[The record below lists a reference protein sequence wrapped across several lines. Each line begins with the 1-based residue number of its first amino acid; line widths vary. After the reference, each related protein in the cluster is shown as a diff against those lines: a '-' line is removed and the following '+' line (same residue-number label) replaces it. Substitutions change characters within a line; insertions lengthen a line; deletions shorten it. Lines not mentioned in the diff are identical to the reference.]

1 MTEMKASLEF
11 STFSRAGPSQ
21 MPTLWFHHL
30 FLPSSCQEQALAGP
44 EGASEEEEQE
54 APSPPGAQQRE
65 NRSPNTHSPGLGWGA
80 WKHPSTH
87 HPPQHFSCE
96 GDWQGLSQGL
106 SQRLRDRPG
115 SVSGSP
121 PPPWR
126 PRRPAEGGQGVNS
139 RENSDKWAPPPR
151 PLPPIK
157 AKPSQRRCRNHFQAR
172 HDINISAISGGQWG
186 VRLREKHRWIRP
198 APDTQADGKYH
209 CLSAV
214 S

>member
-1 MTEMKASLEF
+1 MDFPGK
-11 STFSRAGPSQ
+11 STGVGCHCLLQ
-21 MPTLWFHHL
+21 LIC
-30 FLPSSCQEQALAGP
+30 LPSSYQEQALVGP
-44 EGASEEEEQE
+44 EGASVQEEHHD
-54 APSPPGAQQRE
+54 PSPPGARGK
-65 NRSPNTHSPGLGWGA
+65 TGLQTPTAPGWGGG
-80 WKHPSTH
+80 HENTPSTL

-96 GDWQGLSQGL
+96 GDWQG
-106 SQRLRDRPG
+106 REPG
-115 SVSGSP
+115 SERKARNGVWEPHHHRGALGG
-121 PPPWR
+121 
-126 PRRPAEGGQGVNS
+126 PAEGGQGVNS
-139 RENSDKWAPPPR
+139 RENSDKWAPPSL

-186 VRLREKHRWIRP
+186 VRLIEKHRWIRP

>member
-1 MTEMKASLEF
+1 MT
-11 STFSRAGPSQ
+11 
-21 MPTLWFHHL
+21 
-30 FLPSSCQEQALAGP
+30 FLPSLRRDLPRCLRFGSILYAYQ
-44 EGASEEEEQE
+44 
-54 APSPPGAQQRE
+54 PPTKDRLWW
-65 NRSPNTHSPGLGWGA
+65 GLKELRRRKSRRTPPHLELSRGKTGLQTPTARGWGGG
-80 WKHPSTH
+80 HESTPSTL
-87 HPPQHFSCE
+87 HPRQHFSCE
-96 GDWQGLSQGL
+96 GDWQGLSQGP
-106 SQRLRDRPG
+106 RERPG
-115 SVSGSP
+115 MVSGNP

-126 PRRPAEGGQGVNS
+126 PRRQAEGGQGVNS

-186 VRLREKHRWIRP
+186 VRLIEKHRWIRP